1 MDVLEVQR
9 QRKRKLLQV
18 SSFNPVDLIKSQE
31 ALASSMQ
38 SLAEAISDWAEAI
51 RYAAD
56 KF

>member
-1 MDVLEVQR
+1 MDVPEVQR

-38 SLAEAISDWAEAI
+38 SLAEVISDWAEAI